1 MLSLYKFF
9 TGKGQMVGFLL
20 GVGLVL
26 ITILT
31 AVTGM
36 RSAGY
41 STGEDFNRI
50 LKSESNTETFDF
62 FNLVTLIPTA
72 LVLLIIGVIIVFGVI
87 QLVSNPKGS
96 IKILGGLAALLII
109 AFVFYSM
116 AEPETTGKIGMLH
129 EKFDVSD
136 TASRW
141 ISGGIKSVG
150 VLFGAS
156 LLLMFVFEIR
166 NLFK

>member
-9 TGKGQMVGFLL
+9 TGKGQMVSFLL

-31 AVTGM
+31 AVTGIK
-36 RSAGY
+36 SAGY
-41 STGEDFNRI
+41 DVGEDFNRI
-50 LKSESNTETFDF
+50 LKSEGNTETFDF

-72 LVLLIIGVIIVFGVI
+72 LVILIIGVIILFGI
-87 QLVSNPKGS
+87 MQLISNPKGS
-96 IKILGGLAALLII
+96 IKILGGFGVLLLI
-109 AFVFYSM
+109 AVVFYSM

-129 EKFDVSD
+129 EKFNVSD
-136 TASRW
+136 NASRW

-150 VLFGAS
+150 VLFGGA